1 MLGMNRNTLWPLS
14 SCSCFFA
21 ARLVR
26 SGPNTFNH
34 FLPPLSLRNQTSLPY
49 LLAVLWLR
57 SFPWDTLCT
66 ICYFLSLSAGE
77 STLHFPSKLNGT
89 LKPYKGH
96 STSFTFFISLL
107 KEFLKRC
114 SGFPSF
120 WAPLENCNNFGPLVY
135 QWPIIVMQ
143 NTAQT

>member
-1 MLGMNRNTLWPLS
+1 MLGGNRNTVTPLLLLMVF
-14 SCSCFFA
+14 CSPFGAQWSQHLQPFPA
-21 ARLVR
+21 TSVSR
-26 SGPNTFNH
+26 S
-34 FLPPLSLRNQTSLPY
+34 QTSLPY

-57 SFPWDTLCT
+57 AFPWDTLCT

-96 STSFTFFISLL
+96 LTSFTFFISFL

-120 WAPLENCNNFGPLVY
+120 WTPLENCNNFGPVAY
-135 QWPIIVMQ
+135 NCYAKHCPNI
-143 NTAQT
+143 T